1 MIRMDVLQLDGSE
14 YRGTYKLI
22 GGRPSLDFVNTISWP
37 DTDRAHDWLDS
48 PENLQRWLR
57 AVGLPVAPRKSVDLK
72 GIAELR
78 AAVSA
83 VLRPLAH
90 RQRPAAKAVEDLNRR
105 IAQAN
110 LRRAIDPRT
119 LAWAWKPPARTLDAL
134 APVVMD
140 AAELV
145 TAAGHERL
153 RYCPSCDW
161 LFEDQTR
168 NGQRRWCDMAD
179 CGSRDKARRYYQ
191 RTREAGDA

>member
-1 MIRMDVLQLDGSE
+1 MESVQLDSGDYS
-14 YRGTYKLI
+14 GTYKLI
-22 GGRPSLDFVNTISWP
+22 GGHSSLDLINTISWP
-37 DTDRAHDWLDS
+37 GSERAHDWLNT

-57 AVGLPVAPRKSVDLK
+57 AVGLPPAPRKDLDLK
-72 GIAELR
+72 AVAELR
-78 AAVSA
+78 THLNS
-83 VLRPLAH
+83 VLRPMA
-90 RQRPAAKAVEDLNRR
+90 RQERPAPKAVDELNRLIAKAH
-105 IAQAN
+105 

-119 LAWAWKPPARTLDAL
+119 LAWAWKVPANTLDAL

-145 TAAGHERL
+145 TAQDHDRL

-191 RTREAGDA
+191 RTREGAGE

>member
-1 MIRMDVLQLDGSE
+1 MRRMDALDLNPDG
-14 YRGTYKLI
+14 YAGTYKLV

-37 DTDRAHDWLDS
+37 GTEREHDWLALPD
-48 PENLQRWLR
+48 NARRWF
-57 AVGLPVAPRKSVDLK
+57 AAMALPFPRGKAVDL
-72 GIAELR
+72 APLYR
-78 AAVSA
+78 TRQLLTR

-90 RQRPAAKAVEDLNRR
+90 DAAASDAAIAELSKAVAKAY
-105 IAQAN
+105 Q
-110 LRRAIDPRT
+110 LREIEPRT
-119 LAWAWKPPARTLDAL
+119 LAWHWPEPSSAQEAL
-134 APVVMD
+134 APILLD

-145 TAAGHERL
+145 TADSHERL

-191 RTREAGDA
+191 RTKG